1 MKKIYF
7 MLITLLCTVFAA
19 QAAKV
24 TELSQLSN
32 DKVYTIRSERAFL
45 LYHSGTLASSNG
57 MTVNATRNPKDP
69 NQQFRIEKSGSN
81 YLLYSV
87 GKGQYVMVNSANTVT
102 WNGTRGSKVTI
113 SSTGNSTY
121 PWKIKVGNFYLNS
134 QDADQT
140 ATGLVIDGWST
151 TDAGNS
157 YIIEEVTDEEE
168 GDNETNSE
176 EVYDFTGFGVEALL
190 ELFHSA
196 LEQGRNYPTMEEF
209 AAAGIQASDIA
220 FVRSHVRR
228 SQIMSREDRVKKNTY
243 QNRNLFLNIPMDY
256 GKDGGTGYP
265 EAKFNADV
273 FSMWQYTNL
282 FGSWNHGFFTAPGA
296 WVDAAHR
303 NGTDIMSGIAFFE
316 SWTGDGDK
324 KFSAMIVRKNDDGS
338 YKYVKPLINILMF
351 FGSDGINYNWED
363 DSWSNDDIVAFH
375 KALWKEA
382 ARVGFDNYHSAIYTS
397 TSEFASGAS
406 AIDALY
412 GTKANGKTHDLM
424 LNYQANDIAYNL
436 GKTYDAVKAA
446 MGEADNMY
454 AGVWMASM
462 DRRWTNLE
470 GNNTSICLWG
480 EHDQSRFYSFNAGD
494 GVYDIQGNYQRLLER
509 GFAGGNRNPANTPAL
524 SNSGNNW
531 TAENGKLPL
540 QTFAGMAHW
549 IPERS
554 AIQGDMHFRT
564 HFTLGNGDRY
574 YYKGKKSHNSEWY
587 NMSSQDLVPTYR
599 WLRYKSNT
607 TNVSTDIDVNYT
619 HLDAYTGGSCIEL
632 TGAATAEGTDIVL
645 YKTNLKAGKG
655 AYARLAVKTL
665 KDASASNLY
674 LILKK
679 AGNDAWLEYPYG
691 NLSGKAWEEKKFDLE
706 GVAEGDVIERI
717 GLRVKGNN
725 SNYQLYVGKLEL
737 NDDTWID
744 PAAVKDLVAEVKNET
759 KSTMNLKL
767 HWGVEAEA
775 KTRAN
780 WGLVYN
786 DEANIDHF
794 EVLYKTGED
803 GKVALVGTT
812 SQWATFVGNIE
823 FESVN
828 DVPFIGVRSVS
839 TDLKTYSPIVWVEV
853 PRAPQAN
860 LPEKVE
866 EDTYGI
872 SQIDPASNGIENA
885 RAVRYV
891 ESVTTTGATKNLNY
905 RANGPV
911 ADGTQYA
918 DARDYVLEIEQ
929 GQSVTMNLR
938 AFDSA
943 TSDIRSADNKPDG
956 LRWCFGG
963 GWLDLNGSGDF
974 DHPLPVERTA
984 AEIAKGKTE
993 VDPEGERI
1001 FFVGTHEAATPD
1013 FEKASGITFTFK
1025 VPTDATPG
1033 DSRLRIVFS
1042 DAWFAGSFLPTG
1054 LTNKG
1059 FTIDFGVKI
1068 TGNNPGRAA
1077 VDTRDTGAAEEPE
1090 SLEGNTSVENV
1101 AATISTAE
1109 GVEGAIEVAN
1119 ADVAWIYTADGK
1131 LVEFVQNPA
1140 TVAVDAGVYIV
1151 KMQLGNVIRSAKVL
1165 VK

>member
-7 MLITLLCTVFAA
+7 MLISLLCVVFGA

-24 TELSQLSN
+24 TDLSQLSD
-32 DKVYTIRSERAFL
+32 DKVYTIRSERSFL
-45 LYHSGTLASSNG
+45 VYANSTLATGNG
-57 MTVNATRNPKDP
+57 TSVSATRNPKDV

-102 WNGTRGSKVTI
+102 WNGTRGSNVSFT
-113 SSTGNSTY
+113 STGNSAY
-121 PWKIKVGNFYLNS
+121 PWKIKIGNFYLNS
-134 QDADQT
+134 QDPGQT
-140 ATGLVIDGWST
+140 ANGLMIDSWST

-157 YIIEEVTDEEE
+157 YIIEEVTDEEG
-168 GDNETNSE
+168 GDDSEANSQ

-190 ELFHSA
+190 ELFNSA

-228 SQIMSREDRVKKNTY
+228 AQIMSREDRVNKSAY

-324 KFSAMIVRKNDDGS
+324 TFSAMITRKNSDGT

-363 DSWSNDDIVAFH
+363 NSWSNSDIVAFH
-375 KALWKEA
+375 KALWREA
-382 ARVGFDNYHSAIYTS
+382 AAVGFDNYHSAIYTS
-397 TSEFASGAS
+397 TSSLASSQTS

-424 LNYQANDIAYNL
+424 LNYQANDIASGL
-436 GKTYDAVKAA
+436 GSTYEAVKAA
-446 MGEADNMY
+446 MGEADNVY
-454 AGVWMASM
+454 AGVWIASM

-470 GNNTSICLWG
+470 GNNMGICLWG

-509 GFAGGNRNPANTPAL
+509 AMSGGNRNPATRPAL
-524 SNSGNNW
+524 SNTGNNW

-574 YYKGKKSHNSEWY
+574 FYKGKNSHNSAWY

-607 TNVSTDIDVNYT
+607 TTTTSDIDVNYT

-632 TGAATAEGTDIVL
+632 TGAATSTGTDIVL
-645 YKTNLKAGKG
+645 FKTNLKAGNG
-655 AYARLAVKTL
+655 AYAKLAVKTI
-665 KDASASNLY
+665 KDVTASDLY

-679 AGNDAWLEYPYG
+679 AGSDAWLEFPYG
-691 NLSGKAWEEKKFDLE
+691 DLAGKTWEEKKIALN
-706 GVAEGDVIERI
+706 GINNGDVIERI

-737 NDDTWID
+737 NDETTTA
-744 PAAVKDLVAEVKNET
+744 PANVKDLVAEVKNET

-767 HWGVEAEA
+767 HWNVDATA
-775 KTRAN
+775 NTRAA

-794 EVLYKTGED
+794 EVLYKNGEE

-823 FESVN
+823 FASVN
-828 DVPFIGVRSVS
+828 DAPFIGVRSVS

-853 PRAPQAN
+853 PRGNQAE

-872 SQIDPASNGIENA
+872 SQMDPASNGADAA
-885 RAVRYV
+885 REQRYV
-891 ESVTTTGATKNLNY
+891 TKVTTTGATKNLNY
-905 RANGPV
+905 SANSPV

-918 DARDYVLEIEQ
+918 DARTHVLEIEQ
-929 GQSVTMNLR
+929 GQDVTMTIVGANM
-938 AFDSA
+938 
-943 TSDIRSADNKPDG
+943 NDG
-956 LRWCFGG
+956 LKWCFGG

-1001 FFVGTHEAATPD
+1001 FFVGTHESATP
-1013 FEKASGITFTFK
+1013 EIQNPGITFTFK

-1077 VDTRDTGAAEEPE
+1077 VDTRDTGAADEPE
-1090 SLEGNTSVENV
+1090 NLTGEETSVENV
-1101 AATISTAE
+1101 AGEISTAE
-1109 GVEGAIEVAN
+1109 GVEGAIEIAN
-1119 ADVAWIYTADGK
+1119 ADVAWVYTAEGK

-1140 TVAVDAGVYIV
+1140 QVNVPAGVYLV

>member
-7 MLITLLCTVFAA
+7 TLIALLCTVFMA

-24 TELSQLSN
+24 TDLSQLSD

-45 LYHSGTLASSNG
+45 LYANNTLASSNG
-57 MTVNATRNPKDP
+57 QSVSATRDPQDP
-69 NQQFRIEKSGSN
+69 NQQFQIKKSGSN

-87 GKGQYVMVNSANTVT
+87 GAGKYVMVNAKNTVT
-102 WNGTRGSKVTI
+102 WNATRGSNVAIT
-113 SSTGNSTY
+113 STGNAAY

-134 QDADQT
+134 QDAGQT
-140 ATGLVIDGWST
+140 ATGLVIDDWSK

-157 YIIEEVTDEEE
+157 YIIEEVTDGEE
-168 GDNETNSE
+168 GGETGGNSQ
-176 EVYDFTGFGVEALL
+176 EVYDFSGFGVEAML
-190 ELFHSA
+190 ELFNSA

-228 SQIMSREDRVKKNTY
+228 ANIMSREDRVNKNTY

-324 KFSAMIVRKNDDGS
+324 TFSAMITRKNSDGT

-351 FGSDGINYNWED
+351 FGADGINYNWED
-363 DSWSNDDIVAFH
+363 NSWGNSDIVAFH

-397 TSEFASGAS
+397 TSSLSSNQTS

-412 GTKANGKTHDLM
+412 GTKTTGKTHDLM
-424 LNYQANDIAYNL
+424 LNYQANDIAAGL
-436 GKTYDAVKAA
+436 GATYDAIKGA
-446 MGEADNMY
+446 MGEADNVY
-454 AGVWMASM
+454 AGVWIASM

-470 GNNTSICLWG
+470 GNNMGICLWG

-494 GVYDIQGNYQRLLER
+494 GVYNIQGNYQRLLER
-509 GFAGGNRNPANTPAL
+509 AMSGGNRNPATRPAL

-531 TAENGKLPL
+531 VAENGKLPL

-574 YYKGKKSHNSEWY
+574 FYKGKNSHNSEWY

-607 TNVSTDIDVNYT
+607 TTTTADIDVNYT

-632 TGAATAEGTDIVL
+632 TGASTSTGTDIVL
-645 YKTNLKAGKG
+645 FKTNLKAGNG
-655 AYARLAVKTL
+655 AYAKLAVKTL
-665 KDASASNLY
+665 NNVTASDLY

-679 AGNDAWLEYPYG
+679 KGSNSWLEFPYG
-691 NLSGKAWEEKKFDLE
+691 DLAGKTWEEKKIALN
-706 GVAEGDVIERI
+706 GINNGDVIERI
-717 GLRVKGNN
+717 GLRVKGSNN
-725 SNYQLYVGKLEL
+725 NYQLYVGKLEL
-737 NDDTWID
+737 NDETYIA
-744 PAAVKDLVAEVKNET
+744 PADVKDLVAEVKNET

-767 HWGVEAEA
+767 HWNVDATA

-794 EVLYKTGED
+794 EVLYKVGEE

-872 SQIDPASNGIENA
+872 SQMDPASNGADNA
-885 RAVRYV
+885 RAQRYV
-891 ESVTTTGATKNLNY
+891 SKVSTTGATKNLNY
-905 RANGPV
+905 TANSPV

-918 DARDYVLEIEQ
+918 DARSHVLEIEQ
-929 GQSVTMNLR
+929 GQNVTMTIVGANY
-938 AFDSA
+938 D
-943 TSDIRSADNKPDG
+943 DG
-956 LRWCFGG
+956 LKWCFGG

-1001 FFVGTHEAATPD
+1001 FFVGTHESATP
-1013 FEKASGITFTFK
+1013 EIQNPGITFTFK
-1025 VPTDATPG
+1025 VPADATPG

-1059 FTIDFGVKI
+1059 FTVDFSVKI
-1068 TGNNPGRAA
+1068 TGNNPGRKAA
-1077 VDTRDTGAAEEPE
+1077 DTRDQGEAEEPE
-1090 SLEGNTSVENV
+1090 GLNADTSVENV
-1101 AATISTAE
+1101 AGEISTAE
-1109 GVEGAIEVAN
+1109 GVEGAIEIAN

-1131 LVEFVQNPA
+1131 LVEFVKNPA
-1140 TVAVDAGVYIV
+1140 LVAVEEGVYVV
-1151 KMQLGNVIRSAKVL
+1151 KMQKGNVIRSAKVL

>member
-7 MLITLLCTVFAA
+7 MLISLLCTVFAA

-24 TELSQLSN
+24 TDLSQLSD

-45 LYHSGTLASSNG
+45 LYQSGKLVSSNG
-57 MTVNATRNPKDP
+57 KTVNATRNPQDT
-69 NQQFRIEKSGSN
+69 NQQFRIEKSGSS

-87 GKGQYVMVNSANTVT
+87 GAGKYVMCTSANNVT
-102 WNGTRGSKVTI
+102 FNGTRGSNLTLHA
-113 SSTGNSTY
+113 TGNAAY
-121 PWKIKVGNFYLNS
+121 PWKLQIGNFYLNS
-134 QDADQT
+134 QDPNQT
-140 ATGLVIDGWST
+140 DSGLMVDSWST

-157 YIIEEVTDEEE
+157 YVIEEVTDGEE
-168 GDNETNSE
+168 GGGEAGNSQ
-176 EVYDFTGFGVEALL
+176 EVYDFTGFGVEAML
-190 ELFHSA
+190 ELFNSA

-228 SQIMSREDRVKKNTY
+228 AQIMSREDRVNKSTY

-324 KFSAMIVRKNDDGS
+324 KFSAMITRKNSDGT

-351 FGSDGINYNWED
+351 FGADGINYNWED
-363 DSWSNDDIVAFH
+363 NSWGNSDIVAFH

-382 ARVGFDNYHSAIYTS
+382 ERVGFDNYHSAIYTS
-397 TSEFASGAS
+397 TSSLS
-406 AIDALY
+406 SNQTSSIDALY
-412 GTKANGKTHDLM
+412 GTKTTGKTHDLM
-424 LNYQANDIAYNL
+424 LNYQANDIAAGL
-436 GKTYDAVKAA
+436 GGTYDAIKAA
-446 MGEADNMY
+446 MGEADNVY
-454 AGVWMASM
+454 AGVWIASM
-462 DRRWTNLE
+462 DRHWTNLE
-470 GNNTSICLWG
+470 GNNMGICLWG

-509 GFAGGNRNPANTPAL
+509 AMSGGNRNPATRPAL
-524 SNSGNNW
+524 SNTGNNW

-574 YYKGKKSHNSEWY
+574 YYKGKNSHNSEWY
-587 NMSSQDLVPTYR
+587 NMGSQDLVPTYR

-607 TNVSTDIDVNYT
+607 TTTTSDIDVNYT

-632 TGAATAEGTDIVL
+632 TGAATSTGTDIVL
-645 YKTNLKAGKG
+645 FKTSLKAGNG
-655 AYARLAVKTL
+655 AYAKLAVKTL
-665 KDASASNLY
+665 NNVTASDLY

-679 AGNDAWLEYPYG
+679 KGSDAWLEFPYG
-691 NLSGKAWEEKKFDLE
+691 DLAGKTWEEKEIALN
-706 GVAEGDVIERI
+706 GINNGDVIERI

-737 NDDTWID
+737 NDECTVA
-744 PAAVKDLVAEVKNET
+744 PANVKDLVAEVKNET

-767 HWGVEAEA
+767 HWNVDATA

-794 EVLYKTGED
+794 EVLYKNGEE

-828 DVPFIGVRSVS
+828 DVPFIGIRSVS
-839 TDLKTYSPIVWVEV
+839 VDLKTYSPIVWVEV

-885 RAVRYV
+885 RTQRYV
-891 ESVTTTGATKNLNY
+891 TRVTTTGATKNLNY
-905 RANGPV
+905 SANGPV

-918 DARDYVLEIEQ
+918 DARSNVLEIEQ
-929 GQSVTMNLR
+929 GQSVTM
-938 AFDSA
+938 
-943 TSDIRSADNKPDG
+943 TIVGADMQDG
-956 LRWCFGG
+956 LKWCFGG

-1001 FFVGTHEAATPD
+1001 FFVGTHEAATP
-1013 FEKASGITFTFK
+1013 EIQNPGITFTFK

-1077 VDTRDTGAAEEPE
+1077 VDTRDTGAADEPE
-1090 SLEGNTSVENV
+1090 SVGEATSVENV
-1101 AATISTAE
+1101 AGEISTAE
-1109 GVEGAIEVAN
+1109 GVEGAIEIAN
-1119 ADVAWIYTADGK
+1119 ADMAWIYTADGK
-1131 LVEFVQNPA
+1131 LVEFVKNPT
-1140 TVAVDAGVYIV
+1140 TVAAEAGVYIV
-1151 KMQLGNVIRSAKVL
+1151 KMQLGNVIRNAKVL

>member
-1 MKKIYF
+1 MKKIYL
-7 MLITLLCTVFAA
+7 MLFTLLCTVFAA

-24 TELSQLSN
+24 TDLSQLSD

-45 LYHSGTLASSNG
+45 LYQSGKLVSSNG
-57 MTVNATRNPKDP
+57 KTVNATRNPKDE
-69 NQQFRIEKSGSN
+69 NQQFQIKKSGSS

-87 GKGQYVMVNSANTVT
+87 GAKKYVMCTAANNVT
-102 WNGTRGSKVTI
+102 FNATRGSNLTI
-113 SSTGNSTY
+113 TSTGGAAY
-121 PWKIKVGNFYLNS
+121 PWKLKLGNFYLNS
-134 QDADQT
+134 QDPNQT
-140 ATGLVIDGWST
+140 DTGLVVDNWST

-157 YIIEEVTDEEE
+157 YTIEEVTDEEE
-168 GDNETNSE
+168 GGGEAADSE
-176 EVYDFTGFGVEALL
+176 EVYDFAGFGVEAML
-190 ELFHSA
+190 ELFNSA

-228 SQIMSREDRVKKNTY
+228 ANIMSRADRVRTNTY
-243 QNRNLFLNIPMDY
+243 ENRNLFLNIPMDY

-324 KFSAMIVRKNDDGS
+324 TFSAMITRKNSDGT

-363 DSWSNDDIVAFH
+363 NSWGNSDIVAFH

-397 TSEFASGAS
+397 TSSLTSNQTS

-412 GTKANGKTHDLM
+412 GTKTTGKTHDLM
-424 LNYQANDIAYNL
+424 LNYQANDIAAGLGDTYN
-436 GKTYDAVKAA
+436 AVKGA
-446 MGEADNMY
+446 MGEADNVY
-454 AGVWMASM
+454 AGVWIASM

-470 GNNTSICLWG
+470 GNNMNICLWG

-494 GVYDIQGNYQRLLER
+494 GVYNIQGNYQRLLER
-509 GFAGGNRNPANTPAL
+509 AMSGGNRNPANTPAL
-524 SNSGNNW
+524 SNTGNNW
-531 TAENGKLPL
+531 VAENGKLPL

-574 YYKGKKSHNSEWY
+574 FYKGKNSHNSEWY
-587 NMSSQDLVPTYR
+587 NMGSQDIVPTYR

-607 TNVSTDIDVNYT
+607 TTTTTEIDVNYT

-632 TGAATAEGTDIVL
+632 TGASTSTGTDIVL
-645 YKTNLKAGKG
+645 FKTNLKAGNG
-655 AYARLAVKTL
+655 AYAKLAVKTL
-665 KDASASNLY
+665 NNVTASDLY

-679 AGNDAWLEYPYG
+679 KGSNSWLEFPYG
-691 NLSGKAWEEKKFDLE
+691 DLAGKTWEEKKIALN
-706 GVAEGDVIERI
+706 GINNGDVIERI
-717 GLRVKGNN
+717 GLRVKGSNN
-725 SNYQLYVGKLEL
+725 NYQLYVGKIEL
-737 NDDTWID
+737 NDETYSD

-767 HWGVEAEA
+767 HWNVDATA

-794 EVLYKTGED
+794 EVLYKNGED

-823 FESVN
+823 FASVN

-853 PRAPQAN
+853 PRGNQAS

-872 SQIDPASNGIENA
+872 SQMDPASNGAEKA
-885 RAVRYV
+885 REQRYV
-891 ESVTTTGATKNLNY
+891 SKVTTTGAVKNLNY
-905 RANGPV
+905 TANSPV

-918 DARDYVLEIEQ
+918 DARSHVLEIEQ
-929 GQSVTMNLR
+929 GQNVTMTIVGANY
-938 AFDSA
+938 D
-943 TSDIRSADNKPDG
+943 DG
-956 LRWCFGG
+956 LKWCFGG

-1001 FFVGTHEAATPD
+1001 FFVGTHESATP
-1013 FEKASGITFTFK
+1013 EIQNPGITFTFK

-1077 VDTRDTGAAEEPE
+1077 VDTRDTGAADEPE
-1090 SLEGNTSVENV
+1090 LLGGNTSVENV
-1101 AATISTAE
+1101 AGEVSVAE
-1109 GVEGAIEVAN
+1109 GVEGAIEIAN

-1131 LVEFVQNPA
+1131 LVEFVQNPS
-1140 TVAVDAGVYIV
+1140 TVAAEAGVYIV
-1151 KMQLGNVIRSAKVL
+1151 KMQLGNVIRNAKVL